1 MRGFIHQ
8 SSKPPQSVASINITN
23 LEDSEGLIR
32 AYKKKKGEYEE
43 LKERYYSI
51 ETEMFTEK
59 QRNKLADDDI
69 QKLRMKLEKT
79 EKLLKDAQMKE
90 SRKDSDLI

>member
-1 MRGFIHQ
+1 MLFKSPSMRGFIHQ

-43 LKERYYSI
+43 LKQRYYQI
-51 ETEMFTEK
+51 ETEYFT
-59 QRNKLADDDI
+59 
-69 QKLRMKLEKT
+69 
-79 EKLLKDAQMKE
+79 AQ
-90 SRKDSDLI
+90 